1 MNKKMVSNK
10 AAFKKRMTEKS
21 KFVKKSSGCGC
32 GKKLKKIMIEKS
44 GLSSGFFYCFLHL
57 NSRASLR

>member
-21 KFVKKSSGCGC
+21 KSVKKSPGCGC
-32 GKKLKKIMIEKS
+32 GKKLKK
-44 GLSSGFFYCFLHL
+44 
-57 NSRASLR
+57 NND

>member
-32 GKKLKKIMIEKS
+32 GKKLKK
-44 GLSSGFFYCFLHL
+44 
-57 NSRASLR
+57 NND